1 MEHISFK
8 ARAQILIEVNTNRPD
23 LKALEQKD
31 PQSYLAET
39 ESMIAEQIAVLT
51 NLFIEGEQG
60 GTKVDPLVALKGREL
75 DIKAMDVQNR
85 AAQNNADL
93 MRKMDEFE
101 KRLDLDKMI
110 REDNEEASK
119 ERIRVAD

>member
-1 MEHISFK
+1 
-8 ARAQILIEVNTNRPD
+8 
-23 LKALEQKD
+23 
-31 PQSYLAET
+31 
-39 ESMIAEQIAVLT
+39 
-51 NLFIEGEQG
+51 
-60 GTKVDPLVALKGREL
+60 
-75 DIKAMDVQNR
+75 MDVQNR

-119 ERIRVAD
+119 ERIRVADEKLDLTERKIENEEAKNEG